1 MKKIMM
7 TLAMAIM
14 AITLVG
20 CSKESKYESQLR
32 EAAKLMEE
40 GTKGVIKLNEDDIK
54 KKVEEF
60 KKLSDEEKDKTL
72 KEGEEVIKKMKEEL
86 KKKKK

>member
-7 TLAMAIM
+7 TLVMAVM
-14 AITLVG
+14 AVMLAG

-32 EAAKLMEE
+32 EAAKLVEE
-40 GTKGVIKLNEDDIK
+40 GTKGAIKLDEADVK

-60 KKLSDEEKDKTL
+60 KKLSDEEKDKVL
-72 KEGEEVIKKMKEEL
+72 KEGDELIKKLKEEM
-86 KKKKK
+86 KKKK

>member
-7 TLAMAIM
+7 TLVMAVM
-14 AITLVG
+14 AVMLAG

-32 EAAKLMEE
+32 EMAKIMEE
-40 GTKGVIKLNEDDIK
+40 GSNGAIKTTDDEIK
-54 KKVEEF
+54 KEVEKF
-60 KKLSDEEKDKTL
+60 KKLSDEEKDKML
-72 KEGEEVIKKMKEEL
+72 KESEEVLKKMKEEM

>member
-32 EAAKLMEE
+32 EAAKLVEE
-40 GTKGVIKLNEDDIK
+40 GTKGAIKLDEADVK

-60 KKLSDEEKDKTL
+60 KKLSNEEKDKML
-72 KEGEEVIKKMKEEL
+72 KEGDEIIKKLKEEL
-86 KKKKK
+86 KKKK